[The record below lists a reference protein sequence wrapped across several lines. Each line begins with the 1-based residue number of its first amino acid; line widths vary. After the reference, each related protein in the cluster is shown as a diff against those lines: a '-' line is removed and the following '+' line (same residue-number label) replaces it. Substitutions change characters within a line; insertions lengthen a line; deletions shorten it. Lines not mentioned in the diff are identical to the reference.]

1 MFAVDGGFNR
11 HKLAARLPAANGIDG
26 FAHHMRNSPV
36 DGPVDIKVKIAA
48 ELRAMRV
55 ATARSTQ
62 DDLNGLPDIIQP
74 RTISPGACRAGCQ
87 NTEVVFMGQYCP
99 CAGTPILK
107 AFKKVSGN
115 GD

>member
-11 HKLAARLPAANGIDG
+11 HKLAARLPAPDGINGL
-26 FAHHMRNSPV
+26 AHHMWNSPV

-55 ATARSTQ
+55 AAARSSQ

-74 RTISPGACRAGCQ
+74 PDDFAGSLQSRLPEYGSCFHGGSIAPVR
-87 NTEVVFMGQYCP
+87 ERRY
-99 CAGTPILK
+99 
-107 AFKKVSGN
+107 
-115 GD
+115 